1 MQSCPSYFLKL
12 DISCTYLFSL
22 EDRQNITVTMQTYYN
37 ACTDGDDDDVHSSTD
52 TGLQNIT
59 SNTAYGVSLHSETAH
74 ASGGPLA
81 GEDFE
86 DADGEMMELNV
97 VEAYA
102 MNIVTVENKA
112 YEPLGGTSGEYEY
125 IL

>member
-1 MQSCPSYFLKL
+1 M
-12 DISCTYLFSL
+12 
-22 EDRQNITVTMQTYYN
+22 
-37 ACTDGDDDDVHSSTD
+37 
-52 TGLQNIT
+52 
-59 SNTAYGVSLHSETAH
+59 
-74 ASGGPLA
+74 A

-86 DADGEMMELNV
+86 DADGEMIRELNV

-112 YEPLGGTSGEYEY
+112 YEPLASVGGTSGEYEY